1 MDAISCRRSLGGK
14 RMSKNKKNNKN
25 SVWALAL
32 LLIPAAAAAQGP
44 GGNANTNEWL
54 TFGYDAQRSG
64 WNSAETTLS
73 PANVKRLKPLWN
85 SQLPI
90 TPQDTSLSTLP
101 SPLVAQVDGK
111 TLLFTVGIDDTLY
124 GLDADSGKIVW

>member
-1 MDAISCRRSLGGK
+1 L
-14 RMSKNKKNNKN
+14 
-25 SVWALAL
+25 WALAL
-32 LLIPAAAAAQGP
+32 LLVPAAAAAQAP
-44 GGNANTNEWL
+44 GASANTNEWL

-73 PANVKRLKPLWN
+73 PANVKRLKLLWN
-85 SQLPI
+85 SQLP
-90 TPQDTSLSTLP
+90 TPPQDTSLSTLT

-124 GLDADSGKIVW
+124 ALDADGGKIVWQKGFPNTAK